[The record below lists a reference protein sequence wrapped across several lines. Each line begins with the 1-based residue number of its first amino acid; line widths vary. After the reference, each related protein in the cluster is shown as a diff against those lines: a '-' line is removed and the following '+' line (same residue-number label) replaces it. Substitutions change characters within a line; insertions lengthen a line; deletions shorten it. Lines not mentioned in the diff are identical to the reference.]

1 MVVSSTVTVV
11 GVKDAMR
18 ELQKIEPDLAK
29 QIKKDFKEIVKP
41 VVGDARSQVVNLP
54 LSGFRRNWKAGKL
67 LPWSQSAVSRSII
80 ARYSNR
86 RRGNSLAVFSVTMKS
101 PAGTIFDIAGRKSA
115 NRLGAAL
122 DSLYGRASRLMWPT
136 YERHANQVNKNM
148 ADLVEKITDAANR
161 RLLD

>member
-1 MVVSSTVTVV
+1 MVASSTVTVV

-18 ELQKIEPDLAK
+18 ELQKIQPDLATR
-29 QIKKDFKEIVKP
+29 IKKDFKDIVKP
-41 VVGDARSQVVNLP
+41 VVGDARSQVVNMP

-148 ADLVEKITDAANR
+148 ADLVERITDAANR

>member
-1 MVVSSTVTVV
+1 MVASSTVTVV

>member
-67 LPWSQSAVSRSII
+67 LPWSQSAVSKSII

>member
-1 MVVSSTVTVV
+1 MVASSTVTVV

-18 ELQKIEPDLAK
+18 ELQKIEPDLATR
-29 QIKKDFKEIVKP
+29 IKKDFKDIVKP
-41 VVGDARSQVVNLP
+41 AVGDARSQVVNLP

>member
-1 MVVSSTVTVV
+1 MVASSTVTVV

-18 ELQKIEPDLAK
+18 QLQKIEPDLAK
-29 QIKKDFKEIVKP
+29 QIKKDFKDIVKP

>member
-1 MVVSSTVTVV
+1 MVASSTVTVV

-18 ELQKIEPDLAK
+18 ELQKIEPDLATR
-29 QIKKDFKEIVKP
+29 IKKDFKDIVKP

-86 RRGNSLAVFSVTMKS
+86 RSGNSLAVFSVTMKS

>member
-1 MVVSSTVTVV
+1 MVASSTITVV
-11 GVKDAMR
+11 GIKDAMR

-29 QIKKDFKEIVKP
+29 QIKKDFKDVVKP
-41 VVGDARSQVVNLP
+41 VVNDAKLQVVNLP
-54 LSGFRRNWKAGKL
+54 LSGFKRNWKAGKL
-67 LPWSQSAVSRSII
+67 LPWSQTAVSRSII

-115 NRLGAAL
+115 NRLGTAL
-122 DSLYGRASRLMWPT
+122 DLLYGRASRLMWPT
-136 YERHANQVNKNM
+136 YERHANQVNENM
-148 ADLVEKITDAANR
+148 ADLVEKITDATNR

>member
-1 MVVSSTVTVV
+1 MVASSTVTVV

-18 ELQKIEPDLAK
+18 ELQKIEPDLATR
-29 QIKKDFKEIVKP
+29 IKKDFKDIVKP

-148 ADLVEKITDAANR
+148 ADLIEKITDAANR

>member
-1 MVVSSTVTVV
+1 MVASSTVTVV

-18 ELQKIEPDLAK
+18 ELQKIKPDLATR
-29 QIKKDFKEIVKP
+29 IKKDFKDIVKP

-54 LSGFRRNWKAGKL
+54 LSGFRRDWKAGKL

-136 YERHANQVNKNM
+136 YERHANQVNENM

>member
-1 MVVSSTVTVV
+1 MVASSTVTVV

-18 ELQKIEPDLAK
+18 HLQKIEPDLAK

-41 VVGDARSQVVNLP
+41 VVGDARLQVVNLP

>member
-1 MVVSSTVTVV
+1 MVASSTVTVV

-18 ELQKIEPDLAK
+18 QLQKIEPDLAK

-41 VVGDARSQVVNLP
+41 VVGDARSQVINLP

-67 LPWSQSAVSRSII
+67 LPWSQLAVSKSII

>member
-1 MVVSSTVTVV
+1 
-11 GVKDAMR
+11 MR
-18 ELQKIEPDLAK
+18 QLQKIEPDLAK

-41 VVGDARSQVVNLP
+41 VVGDAGSQVVNLP

-148 ADLVEKITDAANR
+148 ADLVQKITDAANR

>member
-1 MVVSSTVTVV
+1 MVASSTVTVV

-18 ELQKIEPDLAK
+18 ELQKIKPDLATR
-29 QIKKDFKEIVKP
+29 IKKDFKDIVKP

>member
-1 MVVSSTVTVV
+1 MVASSTVTVV

-18 ELQKIEPDLAK
+18 ELQKIEPGLATR
-29 QIKKDFKEIVKP
+29 IKKDFKDIVKP

>member
-1 MVVSSTVTVV
+1 MVDSSTVTVV

-18 ELQKIEPDLAK
+18 QLQKIEPDLAK

-41 VVGDARSQVVNLP
+41 VVGDARSRVVNLP

>member
-1 MVVSSTVTVV
+1 MVASSTVTVV

-18 ELQKIEPDLAK
+18 QLQKIEPDLAK

>member
-1 MVVSSTVTVV
+1 MVASSTVTVV

-18 ELQKIEPDLAK
+18 QLQKIEPDLAK
-29 QIKKDFKEIVKP
+29 QIKKDFKDIVKP
-41 VVGDARSQVVNLP
+41 VVGDARSQVINLP

-67 LPWSQSAVSRSII
+67 LPWSQSAVSKSII

>member
-1 MVVSSTVTVV
+1 MVASSTVTVV

-18 ELQKIEPDLAK
+18 QLQKIEPDLAK

-41 VVGDARSQVVNLP
+41 VVGDARSQVLNLP

>member
-1 MVVSSTVTVV
+1 MVASSTVTVV

-18 ELQKIEPDLAK
+18 ELQKIEPDLATR
-29 QIKKDFKEIVKP
+29 IKKDFKDIVKP

>member
-1 MVVSSTVTVV
+1 MVASSTVTVV

-18 ELQKIEPDLAK
+18 QLQKIERDLAK

>member
-1 MVVSSTVTVV
+1 MVASSSVTVV

-18 ELQKIEPDLAK
+18 QLQKIEPDLAK